1 MQHLQNTQGVEAAII
16 LEYRGRELSKLSLI
30 SSRNNQTYHK
40 KGESS
45 VTPRLMERNAK
56 KKEECR
62 KAGYKNVVLVSSS
75 EPLNQKQRHLHL
87 HTRSHRAVCLLCQCS
102 ALLAWFSVF
111 YLYLIPKGTLNIK

>member
-56 KKEECR
+56 KK
-62 KAGYKNVVLVSSS
+62 KNAGN
-75 EPLNQKQRHLHL
+75 
-87 HTRSHRAVCLLCQCS
+87 
-102 ALLAWFSVF
+102 LAIKMWF
-111 YLYLIPKGTLNIK
+111 